1 MRTKKIKNLI
11 LNVVTIKEITT
22 VTLISF
28 LMAGCSNPFGKVSEL
43 KFQTASLQ
51 FDKPSYSY
59 GTYSLGST
67 AVAEFTISNTGLNS
81 ADGCGP
87 VILSDKK
94 NFSIQSSTCSD
105 SSLERNESC
114 MIEVLFNPTS
124 PGIKRLTLS
133 RICKNGIEVSTSKGE
148 ITAEALAVPTSNSK
162 NLSGTAPSG
171 GNSSGS
177 APAGNSSGSSPKV
190 VSGDKAKEGA
200 EASFE
205 PIPASNDKS
214 YGEDKELGERY
225 PTSERRMYET
235 LREAPAAETASKY
248 QAQ

>member
-1 MRTKKIKNLI
+1 MRTKKIKTFI
-11 LNVVTIKEITT
+11 LNAVTIKKITT

-28 LMAGCSNPFGKVSEL
+28 LMAGCSNPFGKGSEL
-43 KFQTASLQ
+43 KFQAASLQ

-59 GTYSLGST
+59 GAYSLGST

-114 MIEVLFNPTS
+114 MIEILFNPTS

-162 NLSGTAPSG
+162 NLSGSSPT
-171 GNSSGS
+171 GNGSGS
-177 APAGNSSGSSPKV
+177 APAAGNSSGSSPTV
-190 VSGDKAKEGA
+190 TSGTKAI
-200 EASFE
+200 AST
-205 PIPASNDKS
+205 
-214 YGEDKELGERY
+214 ELAIEL
-225 PTSERRMYET
+225 PVNSEIII
-235 LREAPAAETASKY
+235 ETASKY
-248 QAQ
+248 RAQ